1 MSANF
6 ISKYASNLL
15 PTFKK
20 DKLTEDA
27 RLVSTELNTNTIPSY
42 KFSADLFQT
51 KKIKSTQVLNFQKQY
66 FSILGGNNN
75 KGMVADIADRLENV
89 QKTVDFIERATE
101 KNFETSVV
109 IDGIT
114 LYKVSLIKA
123 LELCSF
129 ISRYSLRF
137 LNYLYILE
145 TSATSKDPSY
155 TTKELSKGV
164 IKELELF
171 FNDYCKAIKSLSK
184 DPKSFEKELDNL
196 PGVTISDSSE
206 VTLTNIGSVKL
217 DPTNLFATNGFIQP
231 VYRIGM
237 MIAEYQVARYKEAVE
252 LKTNLELRKMF
263 LESLKSS
270 GTQDQGIQKEIDTI
284 QSRIDRCSEQI
295 KKAEEKV
302 GM

>member
-1 MSANF
+1 ML
-6 ISKYASNLL
+6 SKSITSYASKLL

-27 RLVSTELNTNTIPSY
+27 RLVSTELNTNTIASY
-42 KFSADLFQT
+42 KFSSDLFYP
-51 KKIKSTQVLNFQKQY
+51 KKIKSPQILNYQKTY
-66 FSILGGNNN
+66 FSILGGNNS
-75 KGMVADIADRLENV
+75 KGMVHDIAERLENV
-89 QKTVDFIERATE
+89 KKTVDFIERATE

-114 LYKVSLIKA
+114 LFKVSLIKA

-129 ISRYSLRF
+129 ISRYSLRL
-137 LNYLYILE
+137 LNYFYILE
-145 TSATSKDPSY
+145 TGATSSDDSY
-155 TTKELSKGV
+155 VGRELSKGA
-164 IKELELF
+164 IKELDLYF
-171 FNDYCKAIKSLSK
+171 MDYCKAIKSLSK

-196 PGVTISDSSE
+196 PGVTIGAMSE
-206 VTLTNIGSVKL
+206 ATLANIGSVKL
-217 DPTNLFATNGFIQP
+217 DPSNIFATNGFIQP

-237 MIAEYQVARYKEAVE
+237 MVAEYQVARYKEAVE

-263 LESLKSS
+263 LENLKSS
-270 GTQDQGIQKEIDTI
+270 GSQDQGIQKEIDTI
-284 QSRIDRCSEQI
+284 QSRIDRCAEQI